1 LEQRN
6 ARPVL
11 SADDLAFIIDGLALV
26 RNDLGEQAIALSKGE
41 EFTAAGETLA
51 MGAEVDDL
59 VQRMEALRVRLI
71 TAWVESVDLSAE
83 VDDVAEEADEVGTV
97 PMEEFIEDDPNV
109 DHEPIEAE

>member
-1 LEQRN
+1 LG
-6 ARPVL
+6 
-11 SADDLAFIIDGLALV
+11 FIIDGLALV

-71 TAWVESVDLSAE
+71 EAWVEAVDLSPVTE